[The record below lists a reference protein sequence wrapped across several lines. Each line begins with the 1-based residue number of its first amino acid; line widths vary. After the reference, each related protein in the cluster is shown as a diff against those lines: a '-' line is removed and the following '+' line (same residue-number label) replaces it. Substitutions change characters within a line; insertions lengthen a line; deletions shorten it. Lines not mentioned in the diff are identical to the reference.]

1 MPAGLAAR
9 PDLLFKAKP
18 TSYGSGMALHSCKS
32 TPASDSFD
40 WSQTPLGPRDQW
52 SATLRQAVD
61 GALGTGEAE
70 TPSPAATLDA
80 LFTAAPLGLAIWDRN
95 FRFVRVNNSLA
106 EMNGLSPG
114 EHVGRLPQEILPDIA
129 ELDQMVGQWREI
141 LRTGKPWLNVEVQGG
156 TPAAPDQLRNWTE
169 HFFPI
174 RSGEEIVGIGA
185 VVEETTE
192 RRRIEA
198 AFRASEARFRE
209 FAEASSDVLW
219 LRNTETNEFEFLS
232 LSLRKL
238 FGVEPGSGDG
248 HGAAEFNWLSAILP
262 EDRDAALAALA
273 GVRQGKRVTHDFR
286 TRIPGSGKVRVL
298 KNTAFPLRDPDGRI
312 RRIGGIAQD
321 VTEERD
327 TAQRLQTLIGE
338 LQHRTRNLMGV
349 VQAVADST
357 LATSSSLAEFE
368 AAFGARV
375 AALSRVQN
383 LLSRLEGLERIG
395 FDELLRTELNAFGAL
410 PQDDRRV
417 SITGPGEVPLRSGGI
432 QILALALH
440 ELITNATKYGA
451 LSQPDARLAINWQL
465 VSAGADAQPRLRVQW
480 VESGVAMPSGADQER
495 AGHHVAGPAH
505 SGQGRELIEHAVPYQ
520 LDATVDF
527 ALTRDGV
534 HCTILLPI
542 SQTWM
547 AKAA

>member
-1 MPAGLAAR
+1 
-9 PDLLFKAKP
+9 
-18 TSYGSGMALHSCKS
+18 MALHSCKS
-32 TPASDSFD
+32 TPASHSFD

-52 SATLRQAVD
+52 SASLRQAVD
-61 GALGTGEAE
+61 GALSVSENEA
-70 TPSPAATLDA
+70 PSPAATLDA

-95 FRFVRVNNSLA
+95 FRFVRVNDSLA
-106 EMNGLSPG
+106 EMNGLSPE
-114 EHVGRLPQEILPDIA
+114 EHVGRLPQELLPDIA

-141 LRTGKPWLNVEVQGG
+141 LRTGEPWLNVEVQGG

-219 LRNTETNEFEFLS
+219 LRNTESN
-232 LSLRKL
+232 
-238 FGVEPGSGDG
+238 
-248 HGAAEFNWLSAILP
+248 AAEFNWLSAIVP

-327 TAQRLQTLIGE
+327 NAQRLQTLIGE

-357 LATSSSLAEFE
+357 LAASGSLAEFE

-395 FDELLRTELNAFGAL
+395 FEELLRTELNAFGAL

-417 SITGPGEVPLRSGGI
+417 SITGPGDVPLRSAGI
-432 QILALALH
+432 QTLALALH

-451 LSQPDARLAINWQL
+451 LSQPDARLTINWQL
-465 VSAGADAQPRLRVQW
+465 VFAGADAQPRLCVKW
-480 VESGVAMPSGADQER
+480 IESGVTMPSDADQAR
-495 AGHHVAGPAH
+495 AGHYDAGRAH

-527 ALTRDGV
+527 TITPDGV

-547 AKAA
+547 VKAA